1 MFPVETPD
9 GPDVIPLEISGTIDT
24 DMSRLSANELMIW
37 ALANLWKKGQ
47 EGGHLICHGQKP
59 V

>member
-24 DMSRLSANELMIW
+24 NELMIW